1 MCEFISCLFSF
12 VLGVIAGGVGIYY
25 KLYNDIK
32 AFEKEWEPVL
42 LILKQRNEI

>member
-1 MCEFISCLFSF
+1 MVETISCLFSF
-12 VLGVIAGGVGIYY
+12 LLGAIAGGIGIYY

>member
-12 VLGVIAGGVGIYY
+12 VLGAIAGGVGIYN